1 MYNIYLEEKRQNE
14 IEKKR
19 KEEEKYKKYKEKYKS
34 KVYKFII
41 IIIFRNITNNVS
53 KL

>member
-1 MYNIYLEEKRQNE
+1 MYNIYLEEKRQKE

-34 KVYKFII
+34 KTLKKFN
-41 IIIFRNITNNVS
+41 F
-53 KL
+53 

>member
-19 KEEEKYKKYKEKYKS
+19 KEEERYKKYKEKYKS
-34 KVYKFII
+34 ISYLFII
-41 IIIFRNITNNVS
+41 IIKFRNITNNVS